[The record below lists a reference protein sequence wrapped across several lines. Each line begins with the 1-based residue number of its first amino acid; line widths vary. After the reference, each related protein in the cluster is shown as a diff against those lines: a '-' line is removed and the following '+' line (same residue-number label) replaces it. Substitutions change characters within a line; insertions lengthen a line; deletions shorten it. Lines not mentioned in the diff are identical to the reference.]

1 MIILSSVLQGANA
14 TTIVVAPDGSGDAP
28 DIQSAIDGA
37 STGDTV
43 LLEDGVFRGEGNR
56 NVDLRG
62 LLITVRSSSGL
73 AESCVLDC
81 EGSGR
86 AFVLASGEPPGTKI
100 AGLTI
105 RNGLSF
111 DFGVPGDGGA
121 AVLVSDG
128 STVLLESVRFEGCVA
143 VGTGFGENVRG
154 GAVLAR
160 GGSASVHGCHFV
172 DNRSSG
178 AGGAVW
184 ASEGGQAV
192 VDGGVIEGN
201 RGSDGGG
208 AGADAGASIVLTGT
222 LLRANTALGT
232 KRAGR
237 GGALFGRGT
246 LTATDLVIEDNVA
259 RGVDLGP
266 GGAGEGGGLWW
277 QGEALVTDCA
287 VVSNLAEGGG
297 FESGVGGGVYSEG
310 SITLVGCHVAGNVSE
325 DGIKGGVAR
334 GGGAFLASSAPEV
347 TVMQCLV
354 TGNQAGVGG
363 GIYLYGGMPSI
374 RETTIASNVALNEGG
389 GVLVSGADAR
399 LLRSIVSWNCAPV
412 GRSVLVLAGATATF
426 DCCAIDLVG
435 LDGGGAWDFVDEV
448 VVGDD
453 PSFCEPL
460 FCSSIPGDDG
470 DYSLR
475 AGSPCAPA
483 QSPCGAVIG
492 ARGVACGA
500 TPTRS
505 TSWSELKAT
514 FGRSR

>member
-1 MIILSSVLQGANA
+1 
-14 TTIVVAPDGSGDAP
+14 
-28 DIQSAIDGA
+28 
-37 STGDTV
+37 
-43 LLEDGVFRGEGNR
+43 
-56 NVDLRG
+56 
-62 LLITVRSSSGL
+62 L

-81 EGSGR
+81 EESGR

-105 RNGLSF
+105 RNGRFL
-111 DFGVPGDGGA
+111 DGGA

-128 STVLLESVRFEGCVA
+128 STVLLENMRFEGCVA
-143 VGTGFGENVRG
+143 FGTGFGENVRG

-201 RGSDGGG
+201 RASDGGG
-208 AGADAGASIVLTGT
+208 AGADAGASIALTGT
-222 LLRANTALGT
+222 VLRANTALGFE
-232 KRAGR
+232 RAGR

-259 RGVDLGP
+259 RGVD
-266 GGAGEGGGLWW
+266 GGAGDAGKGGGLWW
-277 QGEALVTDCA
+277 QGEAQVTGCA
-287 VVSNLAEGGG
+287 VVNNLAEGGL

-310 SITLVGCHVAGNVSE
+310 SITLVGCHIAGNVSE
-325 DGIKGGVAR
+325 DGFGGVAQ

-347 TVMQCLV
+347 AVMQCLV

-363 GIYLYGGMPSI
+363 GIYLNGGMPSI

-448 VVGDD
+448 VVADD

-460 FCSSIPGDDG
+460 FCSSVPGDDG

-483 QSPCGAVIG
+483 KSPCGAVIG
-492 ARGVACGA
+492 ARGVACGS

-505 TSWSELKAT
+505 TSWSKLKET
-514 FGRSR
+514 FGRSQ